1 MTVVPAEPEPEMNE
15 WEHGTCVYMNRK
27 HEATNGIIG
36 VNKEDQVRSVSIDE
50 QMIIPYKV
58 EILP

>member
-1 MTVVPAEPEPEMNE
+1 
-15 WEHGTCVYMNRK
+15 MNRK

-50 QMIIPYKV
+50 QMIIPY
-58 EILP
+58 IL